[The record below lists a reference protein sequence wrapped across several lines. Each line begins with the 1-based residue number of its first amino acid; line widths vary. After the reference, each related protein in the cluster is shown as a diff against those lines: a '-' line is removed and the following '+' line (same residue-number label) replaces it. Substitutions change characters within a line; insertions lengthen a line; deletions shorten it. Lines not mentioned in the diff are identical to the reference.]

1 MTKDEYVELLDNF
14 YDFREALEEIYF
26 ETIDELDPS
35 VASAIQQVINIAH
48 IEKLNRVIN
57 ILGDGNERSN

>member
-14 YDFREALEEIYF
+14 YDFRDALEEIYF
-26 ETIDELDPS
+26 EIIDELDPS
-35 VASAIQQVINIAH
+35 VASAIQQVINIANT
-48 IEKLNRVIN
+48 EKLNRVIN

>member
-14 YDFREALEEIYF
+14 YDFRDALEEIYS

-35 VASAIQQVINIAH
+35 VASTIQQVINIANT
-48 IEKLNRVIN
+48 EKLNRVIN

>member
-14 YDFREALEEIYF
+14 YDFRDALEEIYF

>member
-14 YDFREALEEIYF
+14 YDFRDALEEIYF

-35 VASAIQQVINIAH
+35 VASAIQQIINIAH

>member
-14 YDFREALEEIYF
+14 YDFRDALEEIYF
-26 ETIDELDPS
+26 EIIDELDPS

>member
-14 YDFREALEEIYF
+14 YDFRDALEEIYS
-26 ETIDELDPS
+26 EIIDELDPS
-35 VASAIQQVINIAH
+35 VASAIQQVINIANT
-48 IEKLNRVIN
+48 EKLNRVIN

>member
-14 YDFREALEEIYF
+14 YDFRDALEEIYF

-35 VASAIQQVINIAH
+35 VASAIQQVINIANT
-48 IEKLNRVIN
+48 EKLNRVIN

>member
-14 YDFREALEEIYF
+14 YDFRDALEEIYF
-26 ETIDELDPS
+26 EILDELDPS

-48 IEKLNRVIN
+48 TEKLNRVIN